1 MRLQFF
7 TITILLLLASQ
18 CACTSV
24 QGDVMKLEKIKPA
37 TKEASGDELIR
48 DYKRWTR
55 VNPVPAVFNA
65 LVSAACASVVTQ
77 SSMEQH
83 NPHRDKFIT
92 VYVNEI
98 GRKSMM
104 EEKLPHFPQGSII
117 VKEKLTTK
125 DSTSPELLTVMFKR
139 EPGFNPQSGDW
150 EYMALDGAGK
160 QVQARGRIEH
170 CQGCH
175 MMVDTTDFVY
185 RSYLPEKISAQL
197 R

>member
-1 MRLQFF
+1 
-7 TITILLLLASQ
+7 
-18 CACTSV
+18 
-24 QGDVMKLEKIKPA
+24 MKLEKIKPA

-48 DYKRWTR
+48 NYKRWTR
-55 VNPVPAVFNA
+55 VNPVPAVFNVF
-65 LVSAACASVVTQ
+65 VSTACASVVTQ
-77 SSMEQH
+77 STMEQH

-98 GRKSMM
+98 GRKAMM

-125 DSTSPELLTVMFKR
+125 DSASPELLTVMFKR

-185 RSYLPEKISAQL
+185 RSYLPQKISAQL